1 MSGGPSKGRGP
12 ALIVCLLGG
21 LIAFA
26 LALVGLVPEGDF
38 SVKEPLDL
46 IKLIFVLAPA
56 FPFLLLAGVA
66 MLLKD
71 RFFLTGTIV
80 IAVLLILSCG
90 FYLMAQA
97 EHRVAAELQGIA
109 HDAVLLRRVDQI
121 SARMGQ
127 PGCQQFAEH
136 GIVVQCRQVDQ
147 PPPI

>member
-66 MLLKD
+66 TLLKD

-90 FYLMAQA
+90 LYLSAQA
-97 EHRVAAELQGIA
+97 EQRVRPDDSMHALTYLIVPFLQVPAIFTALG
-109 HDAVLLRRVDQI
+109 VLALWRAWLGRK
-121 SARMGQ
+121 A
-127 PGCQQFAEH
+127 
-136 GIVVQCRQVDQ
+136 
-147 PPPI
+147 

>member
-1 MSGGPSKGRGP
+1 MSGGPSTARGP
-12 ALIVCLLGG
+12 ALVVCLLGG
-21 LIAFA
+21 LIAFTI
-26 LALVGLVPEGDF
+26 ALVGLVPEGDF

-46 IKLIFVLAPA
+46 IKLLFVLAPA

-97 EHRVAAELQGIA
+97 EHRVRPDGTEHALTYLIVPFLQVPAIFTALG
-109 HDAVLLRRVDQI
+109 VLALWRALLGRRDG
-121 SARMGQ
+121 A
-127 PGCQQFAEH
+127 
-136 GIVVQCRQVDQ
+136 
-147 PPPI
+147 